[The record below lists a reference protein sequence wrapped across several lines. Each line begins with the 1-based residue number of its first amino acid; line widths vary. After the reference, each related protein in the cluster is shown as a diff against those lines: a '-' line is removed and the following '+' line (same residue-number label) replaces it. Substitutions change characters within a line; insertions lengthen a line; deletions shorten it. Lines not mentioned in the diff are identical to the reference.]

1 MIWTDN
7 DDSTL
12 VRADTEMLVK
22 VSMTSVVA
30 LVIKEYFVKI
40 YIPVRLIFFF
50 FFFFPFLSEA
60 FNSPLIWFFP
70 VNG

>member
-40 YIPVRLIFFF
+40 YIPVRLIFF
-50 FFFFPFLSEA
+50 SEA